1 MGLCYIKMNQRPHY
15 PLAHVGLTYWP
26 PAIILSFISKEA
38 NAMNQTATL
47 DVIKAADHHSHTQ
60 AKNDAIKTVSP
71 TKQSFYDFYLDE
83 HQNMACR
90 RLHFAGSSFGLLGL
104 AKSVKSRSPAPLLKG
119 IAAGYAC
126 AWVGH
131 FFFEKNK
138 PASFKFPL
146 KSFVS
151 DFRMYSDVLRGRLS
165 LKDAKFDKIK

>member
-1 MGLCYIKMNQRPHY
+1 MNQ
-15 PLAHVGLTYWP
+15 ATT
-26 PAIILSFISKEA
+26 
-38 NAMNQTATL
+38 QTSQN
-47 DVIKAADHHSHTQ
+47 KAAQTENTDTHI
-60 AKNDAIKTVSP
+60 N
-71 TKQSFYDFYLDE
+71 KQSNGELIKVADPAKHKFYDFYLNE

-104 AKSVKSRSPAPLLKG
+104 AKSVKNRSAKPLLKG

-146 KSFVS
+146 QSFAS
-151 DFRMYSDVLRGRLS
+151 DFRMFSDVLRGNLS
-165 LKDAKFDKIK
+165 LKDRKFDKI

>member
-1 MGLCYIKMNQRPHY
+1 MNNTATQSM
-15 PLAHVGLTYWP
+15 A
-26 PAIILSFISKEA
+26 
-38 NAMNQTATL
+38 QTA
-47 DVIKAADHHSHTQ
+47 DTQ
-60 AKNDAIKTVSP
+60 INSNAKKEIVKTNTP
-71 TKQSFYDFYLDE
+71 AEQKFYDFYLDE

-104 AKSVKSRSPAPLLKG
+104 AKSVKTRSPKPLLKG

-146 KSFVS
+146 KSFAS
-151 DFRMYSDVLRGRLS
+151 DFRMYGDVLRGNLS
-165 LKDAKFDKIK
+165 LKNRKFDKAR

>member
-1 MGLCYIKMNQRPHY
+1 MNQIDTQNPI
-15 PLAHVGLTYWP
+15 T
-26 PAIILSFISKEA
+26 
-38 NAMNQTATL
+38 TADT
-47 DVIKAADHHSHTQ
+47 
-60 AKNDAIKTVSP
+60 P
-71 TKQSFYDFYLDE
+71 TKAHTKKDLIKIDKPAKQNFYDFYLAE

-104 AKSVKSRSPAPLLKG
+104 AKSVKTRSPKPLLKG

-146 KSFVS
+146 KSFAS
-151 DFRMYSDVLRGRLS
+151 DFRMYGDVLRGNLS
-165 LKDAKFDKIK
+165 LTDRKYDRARKTH

>member
-1 MGLCYIKMNQRPHY
+1 MN
-15 PLAHVGLTYWP
+15 
-26 PAIILSFISKEA
+26 
-38 NAMNQTATL
+38 NQTSIDANINTKAKNNSNKEMVKAGNTTL
-47 DVIKAADHHSHTQ
+47 Q
-60 AKNDAIKTVSP
+60 AKQK
-71 TKQSFYDFYLDE
+71 FYDFYLEE

-104 AKSVKSRSPAPLLKG
+104 AKSVKDRSPKPLVKG

-146 KSFVS
+146 KSFAS
-151 DFRMYSDVLRGRLS
+151 DFRMYGDVLRGKLS
-165 LKDAKFDKIK
+165 LKDTKFDKIKQS

>member
-1 MGLCYIKMNQRPHY
+1 
-15 PLAHVGLTYWP
+15 
-26 PAIILSFISKEA
+26 
-38 NAMNQTATL
+38 MNQTTT
-47 DVIKAADHHSHTQ
+47 KAQ
-60 AKNDAIKTVSP
+60 NINDAANAETTSNATTSVVKIDAP
-71 TKQSFYDFYLDE
+71 TKQKFYDFYLEE

-104 AKSVKSRSPAPLLKG
+104 ATSLKTRSPKPIMKG

-146 KSFVS
+146 QSFAS
-151 DFRMYSDVLRGRLS
+151 DFRMYSDVLRGNLS
-165 LKDAKFDKIK
+165 LKDAKLDKARQK

>member
-1 MGLCYIKMNQRPHY
+1 MKASTPIKQ
-15 PLAHVGLTYWP
+15 
-26 PAIILSFISKEA
+26 K
-38 NAMNQTATL
+38 
-47 DVIKAADHHSHTQ
+47 
-60 AKNDAIKTVSP
+60 
-71 TKQSFYDFYLDE
+71 FYDFYLDE

-104 AKSVKSRSPAPLLKG
+104 AKSIKDRSPKPVLKG

-146 KSFVS
+146 KSFAS
-151 DFRMYSDVLRGRLS
+151 DFRMYSDVLRGNLS
-165 LKDAKFDKIK
+165 LKDRKFDKAR

>member
-1 MGLCYIKMNQRPHY
+1 MN
-15 PLAHVGLTYWP
+15 LNDTA
-26 PAIILSFISKEA
+26 LSTE
-38 NAMNQTATL
+38 TAATQDGDYTNKTTKTDL
-47 DVIKAADHHSHTQ
+47 IKADPS
-60 AKNDAIKTVSP
+60 IK
-71 TKQSFYDFYLDE
+71 QNFYDFYLNE

-104 AKSVKSRSPAPLLKG
+104 AKSVKDRSPAPLLKG

-146 KSFVS
+146 KSFAS
-151 DFRMYSDVLRGRLS
+151 DFRMYSDVLRGNLS
-165 LKDAKFDKIK
+165 LKDRKYDRARKKPAQ

>member
-1 MGLCYIKMNQRPHY
+1 
-15 PLAHVGLTYWP
+15 
-26 PAIILSFISKEA
+26 
-38 NAMNQTATL
+38 MNQTTSQTSQTKASQSKTSQTKASL
-47 DVIKAADHHSHTQ
+47 NKESNGKLIKVAHP
-60 AKNDAIKTVSP
+60 AKHK
-71 TKQSFYDFYLDE
+71 FYDFYLNE

-104 AKSVKSRSPAPLLKG
+104 AKSVKNRSAKPLLKG

-146 KSFVS
+146 QSFAS
-151 DFRMYSDVLRGRLS
+151 DFRMFSDVLRGNLS
-165 LKDAKFDKIK
+165 LKDRKFDKI

>member
-1 MGLCYIKMNQRPHY
+1 MNHTATQ
-15 PLAHVGLTYWP
+15 A
-26 PAIILSFISKEA
+26 
-38 NAMNQTATL
+38 QTAANTANSKT
-47 DVIKAADHHSHTQ
+47 DT
-60 AKNDAIKTVSP
+60 NDKPSSTSTDIVKVDTPV
-71 TKQSFYDFYLDE
+71 KKGFYNFYLDE

-104 AKSVKSRSPAPLLKG
+104 AKSVISGSPKPLIKG

-146 KSFVS
+146 KSFAS
-151 DFRMYSDVLRGRLS
+151 DFRMYGDVLRGNLS
-165 LKDAKFDKIK
+165 LKDRKFDKPR

>member
-1 MGLCYIKMNQRPHY
+1 MNTTDTQKPNKT
-15 PLAHVGLTYWP
+15 PDD
-26 PAIILSFISKEA
+26 
-38 NAMNQTATL
+38 QAT
-47 DVIKAADHHSHTQ
+47 DNPKKDIVKVDTPTTQ
-60 AKNDAIKTVSP
+60 K
-71 TKQSFYDFYLDE
+71 FYDFYLDE

-104 AKSVKSRSPAPLLKG
+104 AKSVKTRSPKPLLKG

-146 KSFVS
+146 KSFAS
-151 DFRMYSDVLRGRLS
+151 DFRMYGDVLRGNLS
-165 LKDAKFDKIK
+165 LKDRKFDKAR

>member
-1 MGLCYIKMNQRPHY
+1 
-15 PLAHVGLTYWP
+15 
-26 PAIILSFISKEA
+26 
-38 NAMNQTATL
+38 MNQTTEKNTIETANTHNSTRT
-47 DVIKAADHHSHTQ
+47 DMAKTEASPKQ
-60 AKNDAIKTVSP
+60 A
-71 TKQSFYDFYLDE
+71 FYDFYLDE

-104 AKSVKSRSPAPLLKG
+104 AKSIKTGSAKPLAKG

-146 KSFVS
+146 KSFAS
-151 DFRMYSDVLRGRLS
+151 DFRMYSDVLRGNLS
-165 LKDAKFDKIK
+165 LKDRRYDKRTKKPAS

>member
-1 MGLCYIKMNQRPHY
+1 MTNQTSKADIK
-15 PLAHVGLTYWP
+15 AK
-26 PAIILSFISKEA
+26 SKTEA
-38 NAMNQTATL
+38 NIDRNTESVSTN
-47 DVIKAADHHSHTQ
+47 KAIPQ
-60 AKNDAIKTVSP
+60 K
-71 TKQSFYDFYLDE
+71 FYDFYLAE

-104 AKSVKSRSPAPLLKG
+104 AKSVKNRSAKPVLKG

-146 KSFVS
+146 KSFAS
-151 DFRMYSDVLRGRLS
+151 DFRMYGDVLRGKLS
-165 LKDAKFDKIK
+165 LKDTKFDKIRHNG

>member
-1 MGLCYIKMNQRPHY
+1 
-15 PLAHVGLTYWP
+15 
-26 PAIILSFISKEA
+26 
-38 NAMNQTATL
+38 MNQTTE
-47 DVIKAADHHSHTQ
+47 
-60 AKNDAIKTVSP
+60 KNTIETANTHNSTRTDMIKTEASP
-71 TKQSFYDFYLDE
+71 KQAFYDFYLDE

-104 AKSVKSRSPAPLLKG
+104 AKSIKTGSAKPLAKG

-146 KSFVS
+146 KSFAS
-151 DFRMYSDVLRGRLS
+151 DFRMYGDVLRGNLS
-165 LKDAKFDKIK
+165 LKDRRYDRRTKKPAS